1 MEGKDGD
8 QEAMELQ
15 NSDFSEEKSEMDKES
30 EKNSEVEEEREKEVK
45 KMEESEDIYVSLDL
59 KLRNITNT

>member
-30 EKNSEVEEEREKEVK
+30 EKNSEVEEKEVK
-45 KMEESEDIYVSLDL
+45 KMEESEDIYVNFIIIKGILRIL
-59 KLRNITNT
+59 KK